1 MKKIKF
7 LILSAWAIVVISAYS
22 VTSATDTEIGDIGW
36 QWHSSLNTPTDLLNS
51 IANWLL
57 AIMVP
62 LAVLGIIY
70 SGILY
75 ITGIQGGSGEKK
87 VGMAKKSL
95 MWSIIGIVIAVLSF
109 VIIREVDRA
118 LRGQI

>member
-1 MKKIKF
+1 MI
-7 LILSAWAIVVISAYS
+7 IVSAYS
-22 VTSATDTEIGDIGW
+22 VANAADTQIGDIDFP
-36 QWHSSLNTPTDLLNS
+36 WHSSLNTPTDLLNS

-62 LAVLGIIY
+62 LAVLGIVY

-95 MWSIIGIVIAVLSF
+95 TWSIIGIVIAVLAF